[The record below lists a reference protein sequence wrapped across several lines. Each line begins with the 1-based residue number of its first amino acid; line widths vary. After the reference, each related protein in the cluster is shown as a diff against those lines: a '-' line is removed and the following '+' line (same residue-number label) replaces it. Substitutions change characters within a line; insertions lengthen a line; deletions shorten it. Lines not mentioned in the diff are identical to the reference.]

1 MADTN
6 PPSKKPR
13 IEDNVP
19 PPVFS
24 STQELSQGSQVNKTR
39 YDNLVSS
46 FEKKYGRKPDFLARA
61 PGRVNII
68 GEHIDYCG
76 YGVLPMAIEQDVT
89 IACST
94 NNRGELRFGNVNN
107 TQYPDHTCPV
117 EGFTIDGHTWYNYL
131 LCGFKGIV
139 ESLNLSSPIGMD
151 LLVDGNIPPSAGL
164 SSSSALVCCAAL
176 TTAFANHK
184 VDLPSKKDF
193 AELCAKCERYIGTEG
208 GGMDQAIS
216 FLGAESKAL
225 MIEFNPIRPTE
236 VQVPQ
241 GVQFIIANSLVLENK
256 AASSAQF
263 NVRVAE
269 CRLSA
274 QVIAKVKGKDWRQ
287 VRKLLTLQE
296 SLGLPLSEMA
306 GVVHDVLHPGEY
318 TREELCKIL
327 EISDEELQSECLN
340 EKTRSVGSFKLHD
353 RALHV
358 FEEAYRVYVFK
369 DTANTA
375 GGDTNIP
382 ETLGTLMDNS
392 HKSCSELYQCSCTEL
407 DELVAV
413 SKSASALGSRLT
425 GAGWGGCTVSLV
437 AEENVEAFLE
447 TVQAGYYEKDSA
459 RMGNLAT
466 SLFSTK
472 PGPGAALCNLN

>member
-6 PPSKKPR
+6 PPSKKSR
-13 IEDNVP
+13 TEESAP

-24 STQELSQGSQVNKTR
+24 SSEELSQGSQVNKAR

-46 FEKKYGRKPDFLARA
+46 FEAKYGRKPEFLARA

-76 YGVLPMAIEQDVT
+76 YAVLPMAIEQDVT

-94 NNRGELRFGNVNN
+94 NDRGELNFGNVNDSR
-107 TQYPDHTCPV
+107 YPNHTCQI

-131 LCGFKGIV
+131 LCGFKGIM
-139 ESLNLSSPIGMD
+139 ESLNLSSPTGMD

-164 SSSSALVCCAAL
+164 SSSSALVCCAAM
-176 TTAFANHK
+176 TAAYANK

-236 VQVPQ
+236 VKVPQ
-241 GVQFIIANSLVLENK
+241 GVRFIIANSLVLEDK

-274 QVIAKVKGKDWRQ
+274 QVIAKVKGKDWKQ

-296 SLGLPLSEMA
+296 SLGLPQSEMA
-306 GVVHDVLHPGEY
+306 SIVDDVLHPGEY
-318 TREELCKIL
+318 TRDELCKIL
-327 EISDEELQSECLN
+327 EITDEELQSECLN
-340 EKTRSVGSFKLHD
+340 EKTKAVGSFKLHD

-358 FEEAYRVYVFK
+358 FEEANRVYVFK

-375 GGDTNIP
+375 FGDANIP
-382 ETLGTLMDNS
+382 ETLGNLMDDS
-392 HKSCSELYQCSCTEL
+392 HKSCSQLYQCSCTEL

-413 SKSASALGSRLT
+413 SKSAGALGSRLT

-447 TVQAGYYEKDSA
+447 KVRADFYEKDLA
-459 RMGNLAT
+459 RMGKVAT
-466 SLFSTK
+466 SLFATK
-472 PGPGAALCNLN
+472 PGPGAALCSLN

>member
-1 MADTN
+1 MADITN

-13 IEDNVP
+13 TKDSAP
-19 PPVFS
+19 PIFS
-24 STQELSQGSQVNKTR
+24 STEELSQGSQANSAR

-46 FEKKYGRKPDFLARA
+46 FEAKYGRKPQFLARA

-76 YGVLPMAIEQDVT
+76 YAVLPMAIEQDVT

-94 NNRGELRFGNVNN
+94 NDRGEISFGNVNE

-117 EGFTIDGHTWYNYL
+117 EGFTIDGHTWHNYL

-139 ESLNLSSPIGMD
+139 ESLKLSSSVGMD
-151 LLVDGNIPPSAGL
+151 ILIDGNIPPSAGL

-176 TTAFANHK
+176 TTAYANK
-184 VDLPSKKDF
+184 VDMPSKREL

-236 VQVPQ
+236 VKVPQ
-241 GVQFIIANSLVLENK
+241 GVRFIIANSLVLENK

-306 GVVHDVLHPGEY
+306 GIVREVLHPGEY
-318 TREELCKIL
+318 TREELCRIL
-327 EISDEELQSECLN
+327 EISNEELQSECLN
-340 EKTRSVGSFKLHD
+340 EKTKSVGSFKLYD

-358 FEEAYRVYVFK
+358 FEEANRVYVFK
-369 DTANTA
+369 DTANSA
-375 GGDTNIP
+375 DGDTNIP
-382 ETLGTLMDNS
+382 NTLGKLMDDS
-392 HKSCSELYQCSCTEL
+392 HRSCSELYECSCKEL

-413 SKSASALGSRLT
+413 SKSAGALGSRLT

-437 AEENVEAFLE
+437 AEENVEAYLGKVRVDF
-447 TVQAGYYEKDSA
+447 YEKDSA
-459 RMGNLAT
+459 RMANLT
-466 SLFSTK
+466 TRLFSTK
-472 PGPGAALCNLN
+472 PGPGAALCSLN

>member
-1 MADTN
+1 
-6 PPSKKPR
+6 
-13 IEDNVP
+13 
-19 PPVFS
+19 
-24 STQELSQGSQVNKTR
+24 
-39 YDNLVSS
+39 
-46 FEKKYGRKPDFLARA
+46 
-61 PGRVNII
+61 
-68 GEHIDYCG
+68 
-76 YGVLPMAIEQDVT
+76 
-89 IACST
+89 
-94 NNRGELRFGNVNN
+94 
-107 TQYPDHTCPV
+107 
-117 EGFTIDGHTWYNYL
+117 
-131 LCGFKGIV
+131 
-139 ESLNLSSPIGMD
+139 MD
-151 LLVDGNIPPSAGL
+151 LFVDGNIPPSAGL

-176 TTAFANHK
+176 TTAYANK
-184 VDLPSKKDF
+184 VNLPSKKDF

-236 VQVPQ
+236 VKVPQ
-241 GVQFIIANSLVLENK
+241 GVQFIIANSLVVENK
-256 AASSAQF
+256 AAASAQF

-296 SLGLPLSEMA
+296 SLGLPLSEMVS
-306 GVVHDVLHPGEY
+306 VVDDVLHPGEY

-327 EISDEELQSECLN
+327 EITDEELQSECLN
-340 EKTRSVGSFKLHD
+340 EKTKAVGSFKLHD

-358 FEEAYRVYVFK
+358 FEEANRVCVFK
-369 DTANTA
+369 DTANMA
-375 GGDTNIP
+375 RGDANIP
-382 ETLGTLMDNS
+382 ETLGKLMDDS
-392 HKSCSELYQCSCTEL
+392 HKSCSQLYQCSCTEL

-413 SKSASALGSRLT
+413 SKSAGALGSRLT

-447 TVQAGYYEKDSA
+447 TVRADFYEKDLV
-459 RMGNLAT
+459 RMGNLGI

>member
-6 PPSKKPR
+6 QPSKKSR
-13 IEDNVP
+13 TEVSVP

-24 STQELSQGSQVNKTR
+24 STEELSQGSQVNRAR

-46 FEKKYGRKPDFLARA
+46 FEVKYGRKPEFLARA
-61 PGRVNII
+61 PGRVNTI

-76 YGVLPMAIEQDVT
+76 YAVLPMAIEQDIA

-94 NNRGELRFGNVNN
+94 NDRGELRFGSVND
-107 TQYPDHTCPV
+107 TLYPSHTCPV

-139 ESLNLSSPIGMD
+139 ESLSVSSPIGMD
-151 LLVDGNIPPSAGL
+151 LLVDGNVPPSAGL

-176 TTAFANHK
+176 TTAYANK
-184 VDLPSKKDF
+184 VNIPSKKDL

-216 FLGAESKAL
+216 FLGAEGKAL
-225 MIEFNPIRPTE
+225 MIEFNPIRTNE
-236 VQVPQ
+236 VKVPQ
-241 GVQFIIANSLVLENK
+241 GVRFIIANSLVLEDK

-274 QVIAKVKGKDWRQ
+274 QVIAKIKGKDWRQ
-287 VRKLLTLQE
+287 VRKLFTLQE

-306 GVVHDVLHPGEY
+306 SVVRDVLHPGEY
-318 TREELCKIL
+318 TRDELCKIL
-327 EISDEELQSECLN
+327 EITDEDLQSECLN
-340 EKTRSVGSFKLHD
+340 KKTEAVGSFKLHD

-358 FEEAYRVYVFK
+358 FEEANRVYVFK

-375 GGDTNIP
+375 GGDPNIP
-382 ETLGTLMDNS
+382 ETLGKLMDDS

-413 SKSASALGSRLT
+413 SKSAGALGSRLT

-447 TVQAGYYEKDSA
+447 TVRADFYEKDSA

-472 PGPGAALCNLN
+472 PGPGAALCDLN

>member
-6 PPSKKPR
+6 PLSKKPR
-13 IEDNVP
+13 SKDSVP
-19 PPVFS
+19 PSVFS
-24 STQELSQGSQVNKTR
+24 STEELSQGSQVNRAR

-46 FEKKYGRKPDFLARA
+46 FEAKYGRKAEFLARA

-76 YGVLPMAIEQDVT
+76 YAVLPMAIEQDVT

-94 NNRGELRFGNVNN
+94 NNRGELRFGNVNER
-107 TQYPDHTCPV
+107 QYPDHTCPV

-131 LCGFKGIV
+131 LCGFKGII
-139 ESLNLSSPIGMD
+139 ESLNLSSPVGMD
-151 LLVDGNIPPSAGL
+151 LLVDGNIPPSVGL

-176 TTAFANHK
+176 TIAYANK
-184 VDLPSKKDF
+184 VDLLSKKDF

-236 VQVPQ
+236 VKVPQ

-296 SLGLPLSEMA
+296 SLSLPLSEMA
-306 GVVHDVLHPGEY
+306 GVVHEVLHPGEY

-340 EKTRSVGSFKLHD
+340 EKTKSVGRFKLHD

-358 FEEAYRVYVFK
+358 FEEANRVYTFK
-369 DTANTA
+369 DTANSVGVEA
-375 GGDTNIP
+375 NIP
-382 ETLGTLMDNS
+382 KTLGKLMDNS

-407 DELVAV
+407 DELVGV
-413 SKSASALGSRLT
+413 SKSAGALGSRLT

-437 AEENVEAFLE
+437 AEEKVEAFLDK
-447 TVQAGYYEKDSA
+447 VRVDFYEKDSA
-459 RMGNLAT
+459 KMGNLAK

-472 PGPGAALCNLN
+472 PGPGAALCSLI

>member
-1 MADTN
+1 M
-6 PPSKKPR
+6 
-13 IEDNVP
+13 
-19 PPVFS
+19 
-24 STQELSQGSQVNKTR
+24 
-39 YDNLVSS
+39 
-46 FEKKYGRKPDFLARA
+46 
-61 PGRVNII
+61 
-68 GEHIDYCG
+68 
-76 YGVLPMAIEQDVT
+76 
-89 IACST
+89 
-94 NNRGELRFGNVNN
+94 
-107 TQYPDHTCPV
+107 
-117 EGFTIDGHTWYNYL
+117 
-131 LCGFKGIV
+131 
-139 ESLNLSSPIGMD
+139 
-151 LLVDGNIPPSAGL
+151 
-164 SSSSALVCCAAL
+164 
-176 TTAFANHK
+176 
-184 VDLPSKKDF
+184 
-193 AELCAKCERYIGTEG
+193 
-208 GGMDQAIS
+208 
-216 FLGAESKAL
+216 
-225 MIEFNPIRPTE
+225 
-236 VQVPQ
+236 
-241 GVQFIIANSLVLENK
+241 
-256 AASSAQF
+256 
-263 NVRVAE
+263 
-269 CRLSA
+269 SA

-306 GVVHDVLHPGEY
+306 SVVRDVLHPGEY

-382 ETLGTLMDNS
+382 ETLGMLMDNS

-447 TVQAGYYEKDSA
+447 MVQAGYYEKDSA